1 MLNWWS
7 STYKEGMNVSSTPLP
22 DSAITT
28 APLVHLNQ
36 VYVSYS
42 RGIRRRAAAY
52 SERPAGVANPGLVL
66 AGVEMR
72 VYPGEIYGLLGLNGA
87 GKSTLMNAIMG
98 VVSYSGT
105 IFIAGEPWRPDHLDH
120 IGASINGPAFYP
132 HLSAYRNLLV
142 HARLTGTDP
151 GRIEEVLTTVGL
163 HAGNK
168 AARSYSTGMKVRLAM
183 AMALL
188 TDPAILLLDEPTN
201 GLDPEAIVGLRTVLR
216 NLADSGKAVVVS
228 SHYLGEV
235 AKTADR
241 IGVLTQGQ
249 LAYEGPLASFASA
262 GQSLEEA
269 FFTRVGVQP

>member
-1 MLNWWS
+1 M
-7 STYKEGMNVSSTPLP
+7 
-22 DSAITT
+22 A
-28 APLVHLNQ
+28 
-36 VYVSYS
+36 
-42 RGIRRRAAAY
+42 RR
-52 SERPAGVANPGLVL
+52 
-66 AGVEMR
+66 
-72 VYPGEIYGLLGLNGA
+72 
-87 GKSTLMNAIMG
+87 
-98 VVSYSGT
+98 
-105 IFIAGEPWRPDHLDH
+105 
-120 IGASINGPAFYP
+120 YP
-132 HLSAYRNLLV
+132 HLNAYRNLLV

-151 GRIEEVLTTVGL
+151 ARIEEVLTTVGL

-249 LAYEGPLASFASA
+249 LAYEGELRPPLLAPGKVLRRHFSPRWGCSRD
-262 GQSLEEA
+262 SESTL
-269 FFTRVGVQP
+269 